1 MTAAGGTPK
10 RRSPPPA
17 ASDAAAP
24 EVAARLTP
32 LRELQLVEAFRGG
45 DREAIRSLLE
55 SYERRIYA
63 VCYRMLRDPES
74 AADLTQDTLIKVLEG
89 LPGYDG
95 RSQLSTWVI
104 RVAMNCCLSHLRKQ
118 RLRRHQQL
126 DSRPNR
132 LLDAGAEQAADTGV
146 GAAAGEQSG
155 LARVEMEERHA
166 AVFDALAALEPD
178 TRALLVL
185 RDVDGLEYQ
194 HIAEVLDLPMGTV
207 KSRLFRA
214 RQALRTALEQRGH

>member
-74 AADLTQDTLIKVLEG
+74 AADLTQDALIKVLEG
-89 LPGYDG
+89 LSGYDG

-118 RLRRHQQL
+118 RLRRHQPL
-126 DSRPNR
+126 DSRPT
-132 LLDAGAEQAADTGV
+132 EQAADAGA